1 MPRHPENRIPESSKK
16 RIFLPLFTKLAMI
29 SKSKLKYIKSLQVKK
44 YRNEEQR
51 FLIEGAKSVKEI
63 LRSDYQVELI
73 LGASHFLSQIN
84 LASGVELVECSEK
97 ELSSIGTFQSN
108 EAAIA
113 IAKMKPN
120 KSPLLAND
128 ELLLGLDDIRDPG
141 NLGTIIRIADWYG
154 IKNIIASENTTDFYN
169 PKVVTSSMGSFTRIN
184 MYYTN
189 LSEFIANSNRVIY
202 GAFLDGEDVHN
213 IKIEPSS
220 MLVIG
225 NESNGISNVVESIID
240 RRITIPRYGKAESLN
255 AGVATAIIL
264 DNFLRLQKW
273 HITEK

>member
-1 MPRHPENRIPESSKK
+1 MQESSKN

-51 FLIEGAKSVKEI
+51 FLVEGAKSVKEI
-63 LRSDYQVELI
+63 LHSDYEVELI
-73 LGASHFLSQIN
+73 VGVPHFLSQIST
-84 LASGVELVECSEK
+84 LYKAELVECSEK
-97 ELSSIGTFQSN
+97 ELSSIGTFQFN
-108 EAAIA
+108 ETAIA

-120 KSPLLAND
+120 KKPILTHN

-154 IKNIIASENTTDFYN
+154 IKNIIASENTTDFYS

-184 MYYTN
+184 MYYTH
-189 LSEFIANSNRVIY
+189 LSNFLSNSNRVAY

-213 IKIEPSS
+213 IDIEPNSV
-220 MLVIG
+220 LVIG
-225 NESNGISNVVESIID
+225 NESNGISEEVESVID

-264 DNFLRLQKW
+264 DNLVRLQK
-273 HITEK
+273 

>member
-1 MPRHPENRIPESSKK
+1 M
-16 RIFLPLFTKLAMI
+16 
-29 SKSKLKYIKSLQVKK
+29 QVKK

-51 FLIEGAKSVKEI
+51 FLVEGAKSVKEI
-63 LRSDYQVELI
+63 LHSDYEVELI
-73 LGASHFLSQIN
+73 VGAPHFLSQI
-84 LASGVELVECSEK
+84 SSDYRVELVECSEK
-97 ELSSIGTFQSN
+97 ELSFIGTFQSN
-108 EAAIA
+108 ETAIA

-120 KSPLLAND
+120 KSPILAND

-154 IKNIIASENTTDFYN
+154 ITNIIASENTTDFYS

-189 LSEFIANSNRVIY
+189 LSNFLSNSNRVVY
-202 GAFLDGEDVHN
+202 GAFLEGEDVHD
-213 IKIEPSS
+213 IRIEPSS
-220 MLVIG
+220 VLVIG
-225 NESNGISNVVESIID
+225 NESNGISKEVESIID

-264 DNFLRLQKW
+264 DNLVRLQK
-273 HITEK
+273 

>member
-1 MPRHPENRIPESSKK
+1 M
-16 RIFLPLFTKLAMI
+16 
-29 SKSKLKYIKSLQVKK
+29 QVKK
-44 YRNEEQR
+44 YRNEEQC
-51 FLIEGAKSVKEI
+51 FLVEGAKSVKEI
-63 LRSDYQVELI
+63 LHSDYEVELI
-73 LGASHFLSQIN
+73 VGVPHFLSQIST
-84 LASGVELVECSEK
+84 LYKAELVECSEK

-108 EAAIA
+108 ETAIA

-120 KSPLLAND
+120 KNPILTHD

-154 IKNIIASENTTDFYN
+154 IKNIIASENTTDFYS

-189 LSEFIANSNRVIY
+189 LSDFLGNCNRVIY

-213 IKIEPSS
+213 LDIERSPI
-220 MLVIG
+220 LVIG
-225 NESNGISNVVESIID
+225 NESNGISKEVESVID

-264 DNFLRLQKW
+264 DNLVRLQK
-273 HITEK
+273 